1 MEQIEGAEAAQKSPV
16 TTWLVKC
23 THAQKEVLQKN
34 AADSG
39 KAVAQF
45 LVDSVQRSLLKDA
58 LSESDE
64 ETRKEF
70 SEVDDL
76 IERLNHLIYAKM
88 YVLIEKQKKADELKV
103 SLAQREEECASDYE
117 KLQEALKKEFAEK
130 QVKIMD
136 KMIEEIE
143 YEKKIY
149 QSKLQKKES
158 ELIIALKNAE
168 TLEEKLEKI
177 EREKEIL
184 QKQYT
189 ESMRSYEISDERL
202 MECRLKIK
210 EQEEKLRGFEATK
223 EKNSSLEKELTILQM
238 QLESFKNESALKME
252 SLLKEE
258 TMKREYLEKDLRRE
272 HEIKLMKLNKEAH

>member
-1 MEQIEGAEAAQKSPV
+1 MEQIEGAEVAQKSPV

-58 LSESDE
+58 LSDSDL

-88 YVLIEKQKKADELKV
+88 YVLIEKQKKAEELKA
-103 SLAQREEECASDYE
+103 SLTQKENDCSQDYE
-117 KLQEALKKEFAEK
+117 KLQSDLKKQYEEK
-130 QVKIMD
+130 ERSLTD
-136 KMIEEIE
+136 KVVQEIQE
-143 YEKKIY
+143 AKNAC
-149 QSKLQKKES
+149 QDKLQEQES
-158 ELIIALKNAE
+158 ELMTA
-168 TLEEKLEKI
+168 LEKI
-177 EREKEIL
+177 EALEERLKKTEREKEGL

-210 EQEEKLRGFEATK
+210 ELEDKLRGFDATK
-223 EKNSSLEKELTILQM
+223 EKNYALEKELTILQVKFDG
-238 QLESFKNESALKME
+238 LV
-252 SLLKEE
+252 KEE
-258 TMKREYLEKDLRRE
+258 TLKREYLEKDLRRE
-272 HEIKLMKLNKEAH
+272 FEVKMMQSNSGI